1 MNIFSER
8 LRLLRASK
16 SLSQTSLANM
26 LHISVRTIIR
36 YESGDRVPD
45 LETAC
50 LLAKALGVSLDYL
63 CGLSDDPHGA
73 MFPLEEEQ

>member
-1 MNIFSER
+1 
-8 LRLLRASK
+8 
-16 SLSQTSLANM
+16 M

-45 LETAC
+45 LETAR

-73 MFPLEEEQ
+73 MFPLEDEQ